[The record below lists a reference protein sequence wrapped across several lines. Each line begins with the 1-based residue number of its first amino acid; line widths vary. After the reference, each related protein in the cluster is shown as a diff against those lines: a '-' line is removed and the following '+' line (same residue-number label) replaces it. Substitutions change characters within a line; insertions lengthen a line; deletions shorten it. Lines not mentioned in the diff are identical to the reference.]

1 MSRYKTAR
9 ALEMAVKSAAQK
21 SDMDTGAA
29 VEGFFFHRLL
39 VRIFSDPASPFVLK
53 GGHGALARTIDARRT
68 RDIDIMSSSLNLD
81 EALDE
86 LRRLIS
92 CNLDDYLVFDIA
104 DYASIKTNDRYRDG
118 YSVTISVSFGGRTI
132 RPFSIDLVSDEV
144 DCGLPEHVAPADRI
158 DIPGLFVCDYPV
170 YPVSM
175 AVVDKFCGITERH
188 DGRPS
193 SRVKDLVDLVVYLT
207 HESIGGGELA
217 DRLRREAS
225 IRGIVLPGFF
235 SLPDEW
241 RGMHEGTYR
250 RLVGQTSLGNAYP
263 AMADAEILVASF
275 FDPVLDNSCREKR
288 WDNKT
293 LAWLTDVK
301 V

>member
-21 SDMDTGAA
+21 SEMDTGSA
-29 VEGFFFHRLL
+29 VAGFFFHRLL

-68 RDIDIMSSSLNLD
+68 RDIDIMSNSLDLD
-81 EALDE
+81 EALAE

-92 CNLDDYLVFDIA
+92 LDLDDYLIFDMA
-104 DYASIKTNDRYRDG
+104 NVGSIKTNDRYRDG
-118 YSVTISVSFGGRTI
+118 YSVTISVSFGGRTMQPI
-132 RPFSIDLVSDEV
+132 SIDLVSDVV
-144 DCGLPEHVAPADRI
+144 DCGRPERIAPADRI
-158 DIPGLFVCDYPV
+158 DIPDLFVCDYPV
-170 YPVSM
+170 YPVTM

-207 HESIGGGELA
+207 HEPIDGGELA
-217 DRLRREAS
+217 DRLQREAS
-225 IRGIVLPGFF
+225 IRGIALPGFF

-241 RGMHEGTYR
+241 RGTYERTYR
-250 RLVGQTSLGNAYP
+250 HLVNQTSLGSAYP
-263 AMADAEILVASF
+263 SMADAEMLVAGF
-275 FDPVLDNSCREKR
+275 FGPVLDNSCQEKR
-288 WDNKT
+288 WDNKMLT
-293 LAWLTDVK
+293 WLTDANC
-301 V
+301 